1 MPKELTQQADR
12 PSSSALSAANCEE
25 QCHYGHQ
32 NEVWLASADCWF
44 CNGCMVDYWM
54 YELNALI
61 PPEIR
66 DDCTIVVY
74 CDSSEEF
81 THVRVAPKGS
91 VKEAFE
97 ITLAQLNAA
106 RKAK

>member
-25 QCHYGHQ
+25 QCFDGHKRD
-32 NEVWLASADCWF
+32 VWIASADCYF
-44 CNGCMVDYWM
+44 CKGCAVDHWY
-54 YELNALI
+54 YELKALI

-91 VKEAFE
+91 VEEAFE
-97 ITLAQLNAA
+97 INLVQLNAA
-106 RKAK
+106 RKEI